1 MNEIQAIAASKA
13 GGADSYNWLVA
24 TYERQVYNL
33 ALSMLGNPHDAED
46 ATQDAFISAYRSIRK
61 FSGGSFKPWIC
72 RIASNLCIDKLR
84 YRKRHPASSID
95 DNPIELPSKNLSG
108 QPEEQ
113 ASRREL
119 RGFID
124 QSLAKLPSDLRLA
137 VVLSDIQ
144 GMTYEE
150 IAQVMRCPLGTVRS
164 RIWRGRRK
172 MRELLLEKR
181 ELLPG
186 QFRL

>member
-1 MNEIQAIAASKA
+1 MNEEQAIARSKDGDA
-13 GGADSYNWLVA
+13 NSFNWLVA

-33 ALSMLGNPHDAED
+33 TLSMLGNTHDAED
-46 ATQDAFISAYRSIRK
+46 ATQDAFISAYKSIRK

-72 RIASNLCIDKLR
+72 RIASNTCIDKLR

-95 DNPIELPSKNLSG
+95 DNPVELPSKNLSE

-113 ASRREL
+113 ASRHEL
-119 RGFID
+119 RGFIN
-124 QSLAKLPSDLRLA
+124 QSLAKLPPDLRLA
-137 VVLSDIQ
+137 VVLSDVQ

-150 IAQVMRCPLGTVRS
+150 IAQVMDCALGTVRS

-172 MRELLLEKR
+172 MRELLLQNR

-186 QFRL
+186 KFRL